1 MTENSTTK
9 PDGNASPIYRT
20 GDTVVFKYEGN
31 MRARVTGH
39 RLMYGRLWI
48 EAHAASLSFLIPA
61 SLVVCVEPR
70 EED

>member
-1 MTENSTTK
+1 MAENSTTQTE
-9 PDGNASPIYRT
+9 GNDPAPCRT

-31 MRARVTGH
+31 MRARATGH
-39 RLMYGRLWI
+39 RLMYGRVWI
-48 EAHAASLSFLIPA
+48 EAHAASVSFLIPA

>member
-1 MTENSTTK
+1 MADDSTRESGV
-9 PDGNASPIYRT
+9 DVSSIYRA

-39 RLMYGRLWI
+39 RFVYGRVWL
-48 EAHAASLSFLIPA
+48 EARTASVDFLIPP
-61 SLVVCVEPR
+61 SHVVCVEPR